1 MNYVEFN
8 ILSLRDTENITQ
20 SFFYRYIVPTGLN
33 RQNCNHFYN
42 YGKYLYSNSFAYI
55 FAVKY
60 RDGVIQAS
68 WKNELYKYITGVIQE
83 RKHKLMIIN
92 GMPDHIHILIGMHP
106 TQSISDLLQDIKGNS
121 STWINKKKLVK
132 GKFEW
137 QEGYGVFSYGK
148 SQIKE
153 VIKYIESQEEHHR
166 QRTFREEYL
175 AFLEKF
181 EVEYDEKYIF
191 KELI

>member
-1 MNYVEFN
+1 MANTY
-8 ILSLRDTENITQ
+8 TQ
-20 SFFYRYIVPTGLN
+20 IHL
-33 RQNCNHFYN
+33 HI
-42 YGKYLYSNSFAYI
+42 I

-68 WKNELYKYITGVIQE
+68 WKDELYKYIVCVIQE
-83 RKHKLMIIN
+83 NKHKLIIIN

-106 TQSISDLLQDIKGNS
+106 TQSIADLLQDIKGNS
-121 STWINKKKLVK
+121 STWINKRKLVR

-137 QEGYGVFSYGK
+137 QEGYGIFSYGK

-153 VIKYIESQEEHHR
+153 VIKYIENQEEHHR
-166 QRTFREEYL
+166 NRTFRDEYL

-181 EVEYDEKYIF
+181 EVEYDEKYTF